1 MHHRAKDITGLRV
14 GYLTARRYAGSDGKK
29 SLWVA
34 GCVCGAEVTMP
45 ATELKKQKAR
55 GVIASCGCKRSE
67 TIGKRLTRHGMS
79 KHPVFAVWRSMN
91 DRCRL
96 PTHQAWRNYGARG
109 ITVCA
114 RWQEC
119 FENFW
124 ADMGPTYA
132 AGLTIE
138 RIDNNAGY
146 SPENCKWATYAEQ
159 ANNRRPREE
168 WSST

>member
-1 MHHRAKDITGLRV
+1 
-14 GYLTARRYAGSDGKK
+14 
-29 SLWVA
+29 
-34 GCVCGAEVTMP
+34 
-45 ATELKKQKAR
+45 
-55 GVIASCGCKRSE
+55 
-67 TIGKRLTRHGMS
+67 MS

-109 ITVCA
+109 ITVCE
-114 RWQEC
+114 RWQTS

-132 AGLTIE
+132 PGLAIE
-138 RIDNNAGY
+138 RKDNNQGY
-146 SPENCKWATYAEQ
+146 SPENCKWATYTEQ

-168 WSST
+168 WSSI